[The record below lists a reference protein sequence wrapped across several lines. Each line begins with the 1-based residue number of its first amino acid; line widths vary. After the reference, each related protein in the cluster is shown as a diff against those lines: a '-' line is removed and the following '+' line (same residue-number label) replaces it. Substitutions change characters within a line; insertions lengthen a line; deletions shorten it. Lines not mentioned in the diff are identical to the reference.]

1 MVPILEETRKSIQEK
16 VGVTSSRT
24 LAISL
29 NPLPPINIFVAGGF
43 KARNRSNHLRHS
55 TTGGERYSSFGQ
67 LYQILISQVEERMTR
82 TTYRNFLASE
92 MYLAYIQAQQV
103 AIQLLLS
110 SCHDPD

>member
-29 NPLPPINIFVAGGF
+29 NPLPPIKIFVAGGF

-55 TTGGERYSSFGQ
+55 TTGGERRFHWINY
-67 LYQILISQVEERMTR
+67 I
-82 TTYRNFLASE
+82 NF
-92 MYLAYIQAQQV
+92 
-103 AIQLLLS
+103 
-110 SCHDPD
+110 